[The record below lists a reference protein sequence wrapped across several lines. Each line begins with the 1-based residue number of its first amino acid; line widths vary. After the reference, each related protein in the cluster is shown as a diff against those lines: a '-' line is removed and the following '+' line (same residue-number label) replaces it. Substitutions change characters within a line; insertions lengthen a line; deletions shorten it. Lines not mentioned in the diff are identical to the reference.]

1 MPADADPVR
10 ARLRRGTNHVSI
22 SNRVRRVEADEPDHA
37 GSYPRENFREGFQTL
52 RFALPAD
59 FCVDLLLA
67 TILNAEISGY
77 PSFPLS
83 GIRLRRRG
91 MAAARQYSGG
101 ANGNRS
107 LERGIE
113 ILRAFRPGV
122 DTLGN
127 GEIAERTGLPRSTV
141 SRLTKTLVAFG
152 MLDEVRTQ
160 RTYRLAAA
168 VLSLGHAVRMGSP
181 VLTVL
186 GPLMRAESTRRRLNV
201 GLATADRAMMVY
213 LESIRYNAR
222 PTLRSIVAGQQVPM
236 ELTSLGRA
244 YLAGIPDTERDR
256 LMAQFRR
263 RTATATKA
271 LIAEVQKSIR
281 CVRRDGYCAVS
292 WQPGVLA
299 VATPIVLDG
308 LPVYAIN
315 MSVQDIE
322 PTEAVGAEIG
332 GYLVAFAA
340 RCKAAF
346 SSFQN
351 EVEVSA

>member
-1 MPADADPVR
+1 M
-10 ARLRRGTNHVSI
+10 
-22 SNRVRRVEADEPDHA
+22 
-37 GSYPRENFREGFQTL
+37 
-52 RFALPAD
+52 AL
-59 FCVDLLLA
+59 
-67 TILNAEISGY
+67 T
-77 PSFPLS
+77 
-83 GIRLRRRG
+83 
-91 MAAARQYSGG
+91 RQYAGG

-152 MLDEVRTQ
+152 VLDEVRTE

-181 VLTVL
+181 VLKVL

-213 LESIRYNAR
+213 LESIRYSPR

-244 YLAGIPDTERDR
+244 YLAGLSDERRER
-256 LMAQFRR
+256 LLAQFRR
-263 RTATATKA
+263 RNAAATRT

-281 CVRRDGYCAVS
+281 SVRRDGYCAVS

-299 VATPIVLDG
+299 VATPVVLEG
-308 LPVYAIN
+308 LPVYALN

-322 PTEAVGAEIG
+322 PTEALGAEIG
-332 GYLVAFAA
+332 SYLIAFAA
-340 RCKAAF
+340 RCKGALAGR
-346 SSFQN
+346 
-351 EVEVSA
+351 

>member
-1 MPADADPVR
+1 M
-10 ARLRRGTNHVSI
+10 
-22 SNRVRRVEADEPDHA
+22 
-37 GSYPRENFREGFQTL
+37 
-52 RFALPAD
+52 AL
-59 FCVDLLLA
+59 
-67 TILNAEISGY
+67 S
-77 PSFPLS
+77 
-83 GIRLRRRG
+83 
-91 MAAARQYSGG
+91 RQYSGG

-152 MLDEVRTQ
+152 MLDEIRAE
-160 RTYRLAAA
+160 RNYRLAAA

-181 VLTVL
+181 ALRVL
-186 GPLMRAESTRRRLNV
+186 GPLMRAESTRRKLNV

-213 LESIRYNAR
+213 LESIRYNPR

-244 YLAGIPDTERDR
+244 YLAGIPDGERDK
-256 LMAQFRR
+256 LIGQFRR
-263 RTATATKA
+263 RSAAATRA
-271 LIAEVQKSIR
+271 LVADVQKSIR
-281 CVRRDGYCAVS
+281 AVRRDGYCAAS

-299 VATPIVLDG
+299 VATPILVES

-315 MSVQDIE
+315 MSLQDIE
-322 PTEAVGAEIG
+322 PGDDLAKEIG
-332 GYLVAFAA
+332 GYLMAFAA
-340 RCKAAF
+340 RCKEALAGL
-346 SSFQN
+346 QD
-351 EVEVSA
+351 VAD

>member
-1 MPADADPVR
+1 
-10 ARLRRGTNHVSI
+10 
-22 SNRVRRVEADEPDHA
+22 
-37 GSYPRENFREGFQTL
+37 
-52 RFALPAD
+52 
-59 FCVDLLLA
+59 
-67 TILNAEISGY
+67 
-77 PSFPLS
+77 
-83 GIRLRRRG
+83 
-91 MAAARQYSGG
+91 MASARQYSGG

-141 SRLTKTLVAFG
+141 SRLTKTLVDFG
-152 MLDEVRTQ
+152 MLDEVRTE

-181 VLTVL
+181 VLKVL

-201 GLATADRAMMVY
+201 GLATADRTMMVY
-213 LESIRYNAR
+213 LESVRYNPR

-244 YLAGIPDTERDR
+244 YLAGIPDAARDT
-256 LMAQFRR
+256 LLAQFRR
-263 RTATATKA
+263 RNAAATKA

-281 CVRRDGYCAVS
+281 AVRRDGYCAVS

-299 VATPIVLDG
+299 VATPIVLEG
-308 LPVYAIN
+308 LPIYALN
-315 MSVQDIE
+315 MSLQDIE
-322 PTEAVGAEIG
+322 PTEALGREIG
-332 GYLVAFAA
+332 EYLMVFAA
-340 RCKAAF
+340 RCEDELSGPRDGATDLHSPRSQTTLRREAPI
-346 SSFQN
+346 
-351 EVEVSA
+351 